1 MASKE
6 DYNNLLLFLYREL
19 IKEKKDGIG
28 PKNVVKEFVD
38 WSPDRINEAYVHL
51 RDNHFL
57 KSISLPSNYNG
68 VFDFWIQGL
77 YPYAIKL
84 VEDELEKKKQEK
96 LRTILNENPWEPIK
110 LIKKDENKTLFIEAS
125 IGKDVI
131 FIADTT
137 ITVNKGNIIERNQE
151 NGIAERFIV
160 LSNDLKDDKDDLP
173 SHYELKVKKE

>member
-1 MASKE
+1 MNSKE
-6 DYNNLLLFLYREL
+6 DYNKLLLYIYREL
-19 IKEKKDGIG
+19 INNKKDGIG
-28 PKNVVKEFVD
+28 PKNVVEEFKD
-38 WSPDRINEAYVHL
+38 WGPERINNAYVHL

-84 VEDELEKKKQEK
+84 VEDELESKKQDDIK
-96 LRTILNENPWEPIK
+96 SIFKENPWEPIK
-110 LIKKDENKTLFIEAS
+110 LIKKDENKTLFLEAS

-137 ITVNKGNIIERNQE
+137 IIVNKGNVIERNLE
-151 NGIAERFIV
+151 NGATERYIV
-160 LSNDLKDDKDDLP
+160 LDKGLVKEKEGTP
-173 SHYELKVKKE
+173 SHYRIKVKKE